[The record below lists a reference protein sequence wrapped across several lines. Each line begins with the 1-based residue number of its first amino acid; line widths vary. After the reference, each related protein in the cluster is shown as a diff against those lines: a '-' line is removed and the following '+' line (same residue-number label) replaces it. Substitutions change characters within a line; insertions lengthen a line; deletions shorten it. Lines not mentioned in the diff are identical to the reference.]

1 MSTAAT
7 SFATQPVLYRLEN
20 RAERTAC
27 EEAMRHRK
35 GEVVDTL
42 EEQLVEWLVT
52 ETPSLRQQPDA
63 LAQAIQDQIGEAGW
77 EAFGTWAWFPWRQ
90 TWVRLLPEA
99 AFIAVR
105 TNRNRNKI
113 TFEEQDILAAKCVGI
128 AGLSVGSAL
137 AMTLVM
143 ERACGKLKLAD
154 FDVLELSN
162 LNRIQT
168 GVHHLGVP
176 KAVAIAR
183 AIAEVDPYFEVELF
197 PDGFTAENAE
207 AFMEGLDFICDACDQ
222 VRAKANLRW
231 YAKANGI
238 PLIMETSDR
247 GMIDIERYDEADT
260 PFLHG
265 RISDTMLEAMR
276 NASAWEPEFFDAF
289 IDVSQASERGV
300 ASLQAVGTTL
310 VGWSQLYTDVAA
322 GGAHA
327 AQVIRSIF
335 LGEHIPDARHYLEW
349 NEQLLES
356 VN

>member
-1 MSTAAT
+1 MSVDVT
-7 SFATQPVLYRLEN
+7 SYTTHPVLYRLEN
-20 RAERTAC
+20 RAERVAC
-27 EEAMRHRK
+27 EQAMRHRK

-52 ETPSLRQQPDA
+52 QTPALRRQPDA
-63 LAQAIQDQIGEAGW
+63 LAQAITAKIGQAGW
-77 EAFGTWAWFPWRQ
+77 EAYGTWAWFPWRQ
-90 TWVRLLPEA
+90 AWVRLLPEE
-99 AFIAVR
+99 AFVAVR

-113 TFEEQDILAAKCVGI
+113 TSEEQERLASKCVGI

-137 AMTLVM
+137 ATTLAM
-143 ERACGKLKLAD
+143 ERSCGKLKLAD

-168 GVHHLGVP
+168 GVHHLGSP
-176 KAVAIAR
+176 KAVATAR

-197 PDGFTAENAE
+197 LEGFTAENAE
-207 AFMEGLDFICDACDQ
+207 AFMTGVDFVCDACDQ
-222 VRAKANLRW
+222 VKAKANLRW
-231 YAKANGI
+231 HAKANGI

-265 RISDTMLEAMR
+265 RISDDMLMEMR
-276 NASAWEPEFFDAF
+276 NASAWRPEFFDAF
-289 IDVSQASERGV
+289 IDISQASGRGV
-300 ASLQAVGTTL
+300 ASLQAVGTSL
-310 VGWSQLYTDVAA
+310 VGWPQLFTDVAA

-327 AQVIRSIF
+327 AQIIRSIF
-335 LGEHIPDARHYLEW
+335 LGEHVPDARHYFEW

>member
-1 MSTAAT
+1 MAVDVPSYT
-7 SFATQPVLYRLEN
+7 TQPVLYRLEN
-20 RAERTAC
+20 RAERVAC
-27 EEAMRHRK
+27 EQAMRHRK

-52 ETPSLRQQPDA
+52 RTPALRQQPDT
-63 LAQAIQDQIGEAGW
+63 LAEAIQREIGEEGW

-90 TWVRLLPEA
+90 TWVRLLPES
-99 AFIAVR
+99 AFVAVR

-113 TFEEQDILAAKCVGI
+113 TSEEQAQLATKCVGI

-137 AMTLVM
+137 AMTLAM
-143 ERACGKLKLAD
+143 ERICGKLKLAD
-154 FDVLELSN
+154 YDALELSN

-197 PDGFTAENAE
+197 QEGFTPENAE
-207 AFMEGLDFICDACDQ
+207 AFMNGLDFVCDACDQ

-231 YAKANGI
+231 HAKAKGI
-238 PLIMETSDR
+238 PLVMETSDR
-247 GMIDIERYDEADT
+247 GMLDIERYDEAGT

-265 RISDTMLEAMR
+265 RISDAMLEEMR
-276 NASAWEPEFFDAF
+276 SASTWKPEFFDAF
-289 IDVSQASERGV
+289 IDVTQASARGV
-300 ASLQAVGTTL
+300 GSLQAVGTTL
-310 VGWSQLYTDVAA
+310 VGWPQLYTDVAA

-327 AQVIRSIF
+327 AQVIRSVF